1 MSQKS
6 LGTLTLDLVA
16 KTAGFSAGLSKAERD
31 SAKFKK
37 QVAKNVGDAA
47 KTTATAVT
55 ATAVAAVAG
64 IGMVVNAQREL
75 IDQQLITAQSLNTTY
90 ASMSNLERAGDLA
103 GVGMET
109 VEKAAGK
116 LALNIGKAIQ
126 GSDAQVEAFDRL
138 GLSAQALYELPLDER
153 IASINKALKDN
164 VQESE
169 RAAVAAE
176 IYGAKNAIAMQL
188 LDGETIAEAAHQAEL
203 FGTALSD
210 IDASKV
216 EAANDSISVMSL
228 ALDGVGQQLT
238 VQLAPA
244 IDAAGKLF
252 LQAAEDSG
260 GLGNVV
266 AESVDTAINALV
278 FLINAA
284 DGVGRAFKMAADVA
298 IVAFSAIPASIA
310 TSMALVLKGLDAIPG
325 VDLSASVAAVDDF
338 ATTTRGVMKE
348 AVKDIGDQINEPLAG
363 EKFKKFWDD
372 SKKASQEA
380 AEQSVK
386 TRAEAVKTGEAFD
399 EEAEGRKKA
408 EEDAAKAAQKAQEA
422 IEGELTALERAAKTW
437 GMSADEVKIY
447 DLQLKGANETQL
459 SQAQALLDT
468 VSALE
473 AQKEATEEYQKVAE
487 GLRTEEERRTDT
499 LLSQLAAIEA
509 VNDASGIDKE
519 KNTDRAIDAAF
530 EKPDMQG
537 VGEIASG
544 PFEDLFKVNEKEKEL
559 EDWYATQMEMLETF
573 RQERSDL
580 SAEWDEKEL
589 EVKKQHEDA
598 MQQIESARYNAALSG
613 VSDILGQ
620 IQGAV
625 DSDSKKGKEKAKKL
639 AIAQALINT
648 YTGATGAFASAA
660 SIPVVGWIMAPIAAA
675 AAIAAG
681 MANVNAIKG
690 QAHDGIMSVPSSG
703 TWNLEKGERVTTAN
717 TSAKLDATLE
727 RVNNSMNMSSSTRGG
742 GGRSL
747 TVNQTINTQGA
758 IDNRTSNQIAID
770 SQRKQRIAQVRFG

>member
-1 MSQKS
+1 MASKS
-6 LGTLTLDLVA
+6 LGVLTLDLVA
-16 KTAGFSAGLSKAERD
+16 KTAGFTAGLSKAERD
-31 SAKFKK
+31 SEKWKK
-37 QVAKNVGDAA
+37 TVSKNVGDAA
-47 KTTATAVT
+47 ETFATAVI
-55 ATAVAAVAG
+55 AAASAAAAG
-64 IGMVVNAQREL
+64 IALIVNHQREL

-90 ASMSNLERAGDLA
+90 ASMSNLQRAGDLA

-153 IASINKALKDN
+153 ISAINTALKEN

-188 LDGETIAEAAHQAEL
+188 LDGETIKEAAYQAQL

-228 ALDGVGQQLT
+228 ALDGIGQQLT

-260 GLGNVV
+260 GLGNAV
-266 AESVDTAINALV
+266 AEAVEMAVDVLV
-278 FLINAA
+278 FLMNAA
-284 DGVGRAFKMAADVA
+284 DGVGVAFETAADLA
-298 IVAFSAIPASIA
+298 IMQVSGLAAYAANAIAELMSG
-310 TSMALVLKGLDAIPG
+310 VNKIPG
-325 VDLSASVAAVDDF
+325 VNLDESVAAVEDF
-338 ATTTRGVMKE
+338 AKVSEGVFKE
-348 AVKDIGDQINEPLAG
+348 AGNNIKENLETPLAG
-363 EKFKKFWDD
+363 DKFKKFWDD

-408 EEDAAKAAQKAQEA
+408 AEDAEKAAQKAQEA
-422 IEGELTALERAAKTW
+422 IDGEITALERAAKTW
-437 GMSADEVKIY
+437 GMSADQAKIY

-468 VSALE
+468 VAALE

-509 VNDASGIDKE
+509 VNDAEAG

-530 EKPDMQG
+530 EDPDMQG
-537 VGEIASG
+537 VGEIAAG
-544 PFEDLFKVNEKEKEL
+544 PFEDLLKVNEKEKEL
-559 EDWYATQMEMLETF
+559 EDWYAKQMEMLETF
-573 RQERSDL
+573 RAERSDL
-580 SAEWDEKEL
+580 TEEWDEKEL
-589 EVKKQHEDA
+589 EIKKQHEDA
-598 MQQIESARYNAALSG
+598 MQQLEMARWQAALSG
-613 VSDILGQ
+613 VSDILGDM
-620 IQGAV
+620 ASVV
-625 DSDSKKGKEKAKKL
+625 DDGSKEGKEKAKKL
-639 AIAQALINT
+639 AVTQGTINAFSSAI
-648 YTGATGAFASAA
+648 GAYASAS
-660 SIPVVGWIMAPIAAA
+660 SIPVVGWVMGPIAAA
-675 AAIAAG
+675 AALAAG
-681 MANVNAIKG
+681 MANVNKIKG

-727 RVNNSMNMSSSTRGG
+727 RVNAGMAAGGTQRGG
-742 GGRSL
+742 NRPV

-770 SQRKQRIAQVRFG
+770 SQRKQRIAQARFS

>member
-1 MSQKS
+1 MASSKS
-6 LGTLTLDLVA
+6 LGQLTLDLVA
-16 KTAGFSAGLSKAERD
+16 RTAGFAAGLSKAERD
-31 SAKFKK
+31 SAKWKK
-37 QVAKNVGDAA
+37 TVSKNIGDAA
-47 KTTATAVT
+47 KTSATAVT
-55 ATAVAAVAG
+55 AAAAAAVAG
-64 IGMVVNAQREL
+64 VALIVNKQREL
-75 IDQQLITAQSLNTTY
+75 IDTQLITAQSLNTTY

-153 IASINKALKDN
+153 ISAINTALKEN

-188 LDGETIAEAAHQAEL
+188 LDGETIAEAARQAQL

-210 IDASKV
+210 VDASKV

-266 AESVDTAINALV
+266 EESVDKAITAVTFLMNAASGVGVAFEVAANNAIVSINALV
-278 FLINAA
+278 FAA
-284 DGVGRAFKMAADVA
+284 SSGVA
-298 IVAFSAIPASIA
+298 ILLEQAD
-310 TSMALVLKGLDAIPG
+310 KIPG
-325 VDLSASVAAVDDF
+325 VDLSESVAAVNDF
-338 ATTTRGVMKE
+338 ANTAKGVIKE
-348 AVKDIGDQINEPLAG
+348 AIADNKSLLEEPLAG
-363 EKFKKFWDD
+363 DKFRKFWDD
-372 SKKASQEA
+372 AKTASQQA

-386 TRAEAVKTGEAFD
+386 TRAEAEKTGEAFD
-399 EEAEGRKKA
+399 DEAESRKKA
-408 EEDAAKAAQKAQEA
+408 EEDAAKAAQKTQEA

-437 GMSADEVKIY
+437 GMSADQVKIY

-468 VSALE
+468 VAALE

-509 VNDASGIDKE
+509 VNDAEAG
-519 KNTDRAIDAAF
+519 KNTERAIDAAF

-573 RQERSDL
+573 RAERSDL
-580 SAEWDEKEL
+580 TEEWNEKEL
-589 EVKKQHEDA
+589 EVKAQHEAA
-598 MQQIESARYNAALSG
+598 MQQLETARYQAALSG

-620 IQGAV
+620 IQGAI
-625 DSDSKKGKEKAKKL
+625 DTDSKKGKEKAKKL

-648 YTGATGAFASAA
+648 FTGATGAFASAA
-660 SIPVVGWIMAPIAAA
+660 SIPVVGWVMAPIAAA

>member
-1 MSQKS
+1 MASKS

-16 KTAGFSAGLSKAERD
+16 KTAGFSAGLTKAERD

-37 QVAKNVGDAA
+37 KVSDNMAGAA
-47 KTTATAVT
+47 KTSATA
-55 ATAVAAVAG
+55 ATAMATAAVAG
-64 IGMVVNAQREL
+64 IALIVNSQREL

-138 GLSAQALYELPLDER
+138 GLSAQALYDMPLDER
-153 IASINKALKDN
+153 ISAINTALKEN

-169 RAAVAAE
+169 RATVAAE

-188 LDGETIAEAAHQAEL
+188 LDGETIAEAARQAQL

-210 IDASKV
+210 VDASKV

-228 ALDGVGQQLT
+228 GLDGIGQQLT

-260 GLGNVV
+260 GLGNAV
-266 AESVDTAINALV
+266 ESAVDTAITATS
-278 FLINAA
+278 FLMNAA
-284 DGVGRAFKMAADVA
+284 DGVGRTFE
-298 IVAFSAIPASIA
+298 IVADSILIAFQVIGAGALKLIREAI
-310 TSMALVLKGLDAIPG
+310 ALADKIPG
-325 VDLSASVAAVDDF
+325 IDF
-338 ATTTRGVMKE
+338 TQTLADFDKGMDEGFARLDENIDGLKQKFE
-348 AVKDIGDQINEPLAG
+348 EPLAG
-363 EKFKKFWDD
+363 DKFRKFWDD
-372 SKKASQEA
+372 AKISSQEA
-380 AEQSVK
+380 AEQAVK
-386 TRAEAVKTGEAFD
+386 TRAEAVKTGEA
-399 EEAEGRKKA
+399 RKKA

-437 GMSADEVKIY
+437 GMSADQVKIY

-499 LLSQLAAIEA
+499 LLSQLSAIEA
-509 VNDASGIDKE
+509 VNDAESG

-573 RQERSDL
+573 RSERSDL

-589 EVKKQHEDA
+589 EVKAQHEAA
-598 MQQIESARYNAALSG
+598 MQQLETARYQAALSG

-620 IQGAV
+620 IQGAI
-625 DSDSKKGKEKAKKL
+625 DTDSKKGKEKAKKL

-648 YTGATGAFASAA
+648 FTGATGAFASAA
-660 SIPVVGWIMAPIAAA
+660 SIPLVGWVMAPIAAA

-727 RVNNSMNMSSSTRGG
+727 RVQNSMNATRSNGSGSSRG
-742 GGRSL
+742 L
-747 TVNQTINTQGA
+747 TVNQTINTQGR

-770 SQRKQRIAQVRFG
+770 SNRKQRIAQARFG